1 MQAEQGEKMTT
12 RSSNGRPS
20 LSDVARM
27 AGVSKTT
34 ASVVLSRGSQFSR
47 ISEDAVRRVESSAEA
62 LGYVPHHA
70 MRSVRLGRAEAIGLP
85 LEVNWQVKQQSGR
98 RLMTAY
104 FDEIWSGMRSACQ
117 SVGYMPV
124 QILHRP
130 RRSATDRSLRAIRS
144 GQLDGVVL
152 PAAMEGFDARAIT
165 EAAQGQP
172 VVLVDPLVASD
183 FPAVTFDTAAGV
195 ALMVEHLRQLGHRRV
210 LWLGVDLA
218 QSHLPDREQ
227 AFIRAAWDAGIR
239 GESCRYPDVMDEVEE
254 KMERPRHVLKEYLR
268 ARGGR
273 REFTAIACYSDVHA
287 IGALRALHD
296 LGIRVPEEV
305 SVIGFDRIQSD
316 YTVPLLTTIDHKLFE
331 MGRAAA
337 RILFE
342 LIDADNAASK
352 KMRGRVE
359 VIEPELVVGET
370 TGPAHEPA

>member
-1 MQAEQGEKMTT
+1 MTT
-12 RSSNGRPS
+12 SSRRGRPS
-20 LSDVARM
+20 LSDVAQM

-47 ISEDAVRRVESSAEA
+47 ISSDAIRRVEASAEA

-85 LEVNWQVKQQSGR
+85 LEVHWNARQQSGR

-130 RRSATDRSLRAIRS
+130 NRSATDRSLRAIRS

-152 PAAMEGFDARAIT
+152 PAAMEGFDARAIA

-172 VVLVDPLVASD
+172 VVLVDPLAPSA

-210 LWLGVDLA
+210 LWLGVDMA
-218 QSHLPDREQ
+218 HSHMPDREQ
-227 AFIRAAWDAGIR
+227 AFIKAAWDAGIH
-239 GESCRYPDVMDEVEE
+239 GASCRYPDVMDEVEE
-254 KMERPRHVLKEYLR
+254 KMERPRHALKQYLR
-268 ARGGR
+268 DHGDKLQ
-273 REFTAIACYSDVHA
+273 FTAVVCYSDVHA

-296 LGIRVPEEV
+296 LGLRVPEDV

-337 RILFE
+337 SILFE
-342 LIDADNAASK
+342 LIDGDTSVRK
-352 KMRGRVE
+352 KTRGRVE
-359 VIEPELVVGET
+359 IIEPELIVGET
-370 TGPAHEPA
+370 TGPAREGQ